1 MNVENH
7 EPLYSLMVKF
17 SVFIIRLFLEC
28 WQLLFNLFVTLFV
41 FVTREIVYQSSS
53 QAWIPEHCESQS
65 IESAGCSGLVP
76 IWWCLLEADSGR
88 THIAPSLLA
97 CSYPSIPSPVS
108 DVYTRYLNSFR
119 RFEYCRIMDQKLIS
133 LDSLL
138 ILLFPEKPIPE
149 PL

>member
-1 MNVENH
+1 
-7 EPLYSLMVKF
+7 
-17 SVFIIRLFLEC
+17 
-28 WQLLFNLFVTLFV
+28 
-41 FVTREIVYQSSS
+41 
-53 QAWIPEHCESQS
+53 
-65 IESAGCSGLVP
+65 
-76 IWWCLLEADSGR
+76 
-88 THIAPSLLA
+88 LLA

-149 PL
+149 PLWIINFIICDSNLICCQVLW